1 MNIMKFQQSLVFA
14 LAVPSFFAGCSAPP
28 RGEPTGRAD
37 VYDTTPAEKYDR
49 QILPSA
55 LAENSD
61 QVAEQLAA
69 DLSGLPELQQFRVTV
84 VFGDLA
90 NKTGIVPTS
99 DFEAFRQRTRQ
110 KLMQSPM
117 VNNNIRF
124 IENRARFESL
134 QSKENIGTGGTDS
147 DLAKAVRNP
156 EHTYFLNGSMYR
168 VSRGAN
174 ESVNLYELAWELMR
188 ASDGSLVWSSA
199 PYEVKQIR

>member
-1 MNIMKFQQSLVFA
+1 MNAIASRVFA
-14 LAVPSFFAGCSAPP
+14 LSGLWLGFLCSGCSAPP

-37 VYDTTPAEKYDR
+37 VYDTTPAERADR

-69 DLSGLPELQQFRVTV
+69 DLSNIPDMQQYRCTV
-84 VFGDLA
+84 VFGDLE

-110 KLMQSPM
+110 KLMQSGL

-134 QSKENIGTGGTDS
+134 QNKENIGSGGTDS

-156 EHTYFLNGSMYR
+156 EYTYFLNGNMYR
-168 VSRGAN
+168 VSRGSS
-174 ESVNLYELAWELMR
+174 ESVNLYEISWQLMR
-188 ASDGSLVWSSA
+188 ASDGSLAWSSA
-199 PYEVKQIR
+199 PYEIKQIR

>member
-1 MNIMKFQQSLVFA
+1 MNTTLASLVLATGLAAA
-14 LAVPSFFAGCSAPP
+14 LSGCAAPP
-28 RGEPTGRAD
+28 QGEPTGRAD
-37 VYDTTPAEKYDR
+37 VYDTTPAERADR

-69 DLSGLPELQQFRVTV
+69 DLSSIPELSQYRCTV

-90 NKTGIVPTS
+90 NKTGIVPTT

-110 KLMQSPM
+110 KLMQSRL

-134 QSKENIGTGGTDS
+134 QTKENIGSGGTDS
-147 DLAKAVRNP
+147 DAARNVRNP
-156 EHTYFLNGSMYR
+156 EYTFFLNGSMYR

-174 ESVNLYELAWELMR
+174 ESVNLYEIAWELMR

-199 PYEVKQIR
+199 PYEIKQIR